1 MTLDIKKSVDIIEIM
16 EKNIF
21 ELMQSTYEN
30 PKESYLKLLAKRLGF
45 YSLN

>member
-1 MTLDIKKSVDIIEIM
+1 MPLFIIFPNKVKN

-21 ELMQSTYEN
+21 ELMQSTFEN

-45 YSLN
+45 YLLN